1 MKPVSRMVI
10 AAAALSVGALIP
22 ASEVLAHG
30 ELLGSEPAA
39 SSVLADS
46 PTQIVLHFN
55 ESIEPVFESIRILD
69 SSGNE
74 VVAADAQRDSTDHST
89 VRAPTPHLENG
100 TYVVVWR
107 VTSADGHPVQG
118 AFPFYVGAE
127 QENVTGLV
135 TTFLHSYHAD
145 PSGSKV
151 SAMLRWIMF
160 VGVIVLIGSLMMSG
174 MLAKP
179 ADLDP
184 RSVIVIVGAWLFA
197 VFGSAMAL
205 IAYGPNA
212 TGTSLYNL
220 SLLGDTMRTAF
231 GQAAAA
237 RLGLLAATAMMFYFR
252 RHISPRAW
260 WLGAIALSIPMA
272 ATFSLSGHPVVQ
284 HPAWFSVALD
294 IAHLLA
300 VSAWIGGIAILSLGG
315 SFWYET
321 QNGLVIRRFSRIAF
335 GAVFVIIATGVTQA
349 WLMMDGLGSILSTNF
364 GRTLLVKTTAVLVL
378 ICLGAMTRFTLK
390 RFGSDS
396 VKRTIG
402 YELFIGLVIVAIS
415 ALLVGTPPRQ
425 SQAAETFSAILVRS
439 SVIANLTITPARVG
453 QAELHLIVTPPG
465 GALEQVVSVSA
476 RMSLPERN
484 IPNIPI
490 EIFKIGPNHYAGI
503 VDLAYSGAWDLELI
517 VVPTKNTT
525 LLYQTTFQVTT

>member
-1 MKPVSRMVI
+1 MKPVRRMVI
-10 AAAALSVGALIP
+10 AVAALSTGILIP
-22 ASEVLAHG
+22 ASQALAHG

-39 SSVLADS
+39 SSVLAES

-74 VVAADAQRDSTDHST
+74 VVDADAQRDSTDHST
-89 VRAPTPHLENG
+89 VRAPTPHLEDG

-127 QENVTGLV
+127 KENVTSLV
-135 TTFLHSYHAD
+135 ATYLHSYHAD

-151 SAMLRWIMF
+151 SAILRWIMF
-160 VGVIVLIGSLMMSG
+160 AGVIVLIGSLMMCG

-179 ADLDP
+179 ADLDQ
-184 RSVIVIVGAWLFA
+184 RSVIVIAGAWLFA
-197 VFGSAMAL
+197 VFGSAVAL

-231 GQAAAA
+231 GQATAV
-237 RLGLLAATAMMFYFR
+237 RLGLLAATAMLFYFR
-252 RHISPRAW
+252 RNRSPRSW
-260 WLGAIALSIPMA
+260 WLGVIALSIPMA

-284 HPAWFSVALD
+284 HPAWFSVSLD
-294 IAHLLA
+294 IVHLLA

-315 SFWYET
+315 TLWYET
-321 QNGLVIRRFSRIAF
+321 QNGLVIRRFSRIAL
-335 GAVFVIIATGVTQA
+335 GAVLVVIITGVTQS

-364 GRTLLVKTTAVLVL
+364 GRTLLVKTTAVVVLVS
-378 ICLGAMTRFTLK
+378 LGALTRLTLK
-390 RFGSDS
+390 RAGPVS
-396 VKRTIG
+396 VKRILG
-402 YELFIGLVIVAIS
+402 YELFIGLVVVAIS

-425 SQAAETFSAILVRS
+425 SQAAEPFTATLVRS
-439 SVIANLTITPARVG
+439 SVIADVTITPTRVG

-503 VDLAYSGAWDLELI
+503 VDLAYSGTWDLELI

-525 LLYQTTFQVTT
+525 LLYQTAFHVTT